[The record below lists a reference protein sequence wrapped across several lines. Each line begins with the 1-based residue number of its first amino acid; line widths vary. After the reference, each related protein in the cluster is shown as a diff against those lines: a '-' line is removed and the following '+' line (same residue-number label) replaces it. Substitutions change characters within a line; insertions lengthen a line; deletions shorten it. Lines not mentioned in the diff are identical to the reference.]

1 MQPQE
6 VEMWRRFQSAGAR
19 NRAVQRDRAIVDA
32 QRIGDIK
39 WQWRQACELSGLGQL
54 VFTPSGPAMAIPMIG
69 QVSLGPPTSFTVRL
83 RPGQLPSA
91 VQQAEPQIAEAMS
104 AAGIVV
110 TRLPAEWVRIEL
122 IPVPAHPIQAGS
134 SDVLPFSGPSRVPR
148 GNASR
153 MAA

>member
-1 MQPQE
+1 
-6 VEMWRRFQSAGAR
+6 MWRRFQSAGAR

-32 QRIGDIK
+32 QRVGDIK

-54 VFTPSGPAMAIPMIG
+54 VFTPSGPAMSIPMIG
-69 QVSLGPPTSFTVRL
+69 KVSLGPPTSFTVRL
-83 RPGQLPSA
+83 RPGQLPSD
-91 VQQAEPQIAEAMS
+91 VQQAEPHIAEAMA

-122 IPVPAHPIQAGS
+122 IPVPAHPSQAGI
-134 SDVLPFSGPSRVPR
+134 SDVLPFSGASRGPH
-148 GNASR
+148 GNANR